1 MYKIRKYRITLNL
14 RVNEVGLRVRACNE
28 YLGCL
33 ESNETD
39 KEKKKKL
46 KTKLN
51 VKSKHKIKKKKK
63 NKNKKKNSKKKLY
76 FFIKNANL
84 KYPQT
89 NLFLVTA
96 LRDFNAKLGQWYI
109 DGFIFNRELINK

>member
-1 MYKIRKYRITLNL
+1 MKQVSGSEHVMNIQDALKAMKLI
-14 RVNEVGLRVRACNE
+14 
-28 YLGCL
+28 
-33 ESNETD
+33 
-39 KEKKKKL
+39 KKKKKKL

-51 VKSKHKIKKKKK
+51 VKQKHKIKKKKK

-84 KYPQT
+84 KYPQA
-89 NLFLVTA
+89 NLCLVTA

-109 DGFIFNRELINK
+109 DGFIFNRELINKQTN

>member
-1 MYKIRKYRITLNL
+1 MKQVSGSEHVMNIQDALKAMKLI
-14 RVNEVGLRVRACNE
+14 
-28 YLGCL
+28 
-33 ESNETD
+33 
-39 KEKKKKL
+39 KKKKKKL

-51 VKSKHKIKKKKK
+51 VKQKHKIKKKNKK

-109 DGFIFNRELINK
+109 DGFIFNGELINKQTK

>member
-1 MYKIRKYRITLNL
+1 MKQVSGSEHVMNIQDALKAMKLI
-14 RVNEVGLRVRACNE
+14 
-28 YLGCL
+28 
-33 ESNETD
+33 
-39 KEKKKKL
+39 KKKKKKL

-51 VKSKHKIKKKKK
+51 VKQKHKIKKKKK
-63 NKNKKKNSKKKLY
+63 NKNKKNNYKKKLY
-76 FFIKNANL
+76 FFINNANL

-109 DGFIFNRELINK
+109 DGFIFNRELINKQTN

>member
-1 MYKIRKYRITLNL
+1 MNIQDALKAMKLIK
-14 RVNEVGLRVRACNE
+14 
-28 YLGCL
+28 
-33 ESNETD
+33 
-39 KEKKKKL
+39 KKKKKL

-51 VKSKHKIKKKKK
+51 VKQKHKIKKKKK
-63 NKNKKKNSKKKLY
+63 KKKNKKKNSKDKIN
-76 FFIKNANL
+76 FFIKNANF

-109 DGFIFNRELINK
+109 DGFIFNGELINKQTK

>member
-1 MYKIRKYRITLNL
+1 MKQVSGSEHVMNIQDALKAMKLI
-14 RVNEVGLRVRACNE
+14 
-28 YLGCL
+28 
-33 ESNETD
+33 
-39 KEKKKKL
+39 KKKKKKL

-51 VKSKHKIKKKKK
+51 VKQKHKIKKKNKK

-109 DGFIFNRELINK
+109 DGFIFNRELINKQTN

>member
-1 MYKIRKYRITLNL
+1 MKQVSGSEHVMNIQDALKAMKLI
-14 RVNEVGLRVRACNE
+14 
-28 YLGCL
+28 
-33 ESNETD
+33 
-39 KEKKKKL
+39 KKKKKKL

-51 VKSKHKIKKKKK
+51 VKQKHKIKKKKK
-63 NKNKKKNSKKKLY
+63 KKNKKKNSKKKLY

-109 DGFIFNRELINK
+109 DGFIFNGELINKQTK